1 LLLVLLVVIDRDF
14 KLRVISS
21 LESIVSTDIHE
32 FFVLFYM
39 GLLFKLFFF
48 LRGQRITLS
57 LSLEVK
63 EDHLNVLLRTGFAN
77 KLNGEFLIFP
87 VATVSMLDVF
97 RFKVVVDS
105 SSVAIFFFESL
116 SKHTLKEVFRK
127 IAIFLLVEFWLRY
140 FTRLEFLSFRLLFGF
155 FKLSFF

>member
-1 LLLVLLVVIDRDF
+1 
-14 KLRVISS
+14 
-21 LESIVSTDIHE
+21 
-32 FFVLFYM
+32 
-39 GLLFKLFFF
+39 
-48 LRGQRITLS
+48 
-57 LSLEVK
+57 
-63 EDHLNVLLRTGFAN
+63 
-77 KLNGEFLIFP
+77 
-87 VATVSMLDVF
+87 MLDVF

-127 IAIFLLVEFWLRY
+127 ITIFLLVKFWLRY